1 MEAQMRSHEE
11 LVDLARISWKWSRML
26 TTPGLVTSL
35 EHVAREYQRRAAEL
49 DAGRLPDIGEHE

>member
-1 MEAQMRSHEE
+1 MRSHEE

-35 EHVAREYQRRAAEL
+35 EHVAKEYQRRAAEL
-49 DAGRLPDIGEHE
+49 DAGRLPDIGEDQ